1 MTIRVA
7 IADDHALVRE
17 GLQRM
22 LAESTDIEIVGE
34 AGDGQAALKLVEE
47 KKPDV
52 LLLDISMPK
61 MDGIEAAGKIKDLD
75 TNTNILIVSMHSNEQ
90 YALRTLRAGATGF
103 IWKGAR
109 LEELTKAIH
118 EVADGKRYLPPEIE
132 QAFAENYLSPD
143 TDRSPAAILSKREFQ
158 VMGYLAS
165 GMTNREIAA
174 LLNISVKTIDTHRGH
189 VLKKLKLRNNSDIT
203 RFAIQHGLIPL

>member
-22 LAESTDIEIVGE
+22 LVESPDIEIVGE

-61 MDGIEAAGKIKDLD
+61 MDGIEAAGKIHTDLAKGFVRAEVYTYD
-75 TNTNILIVSMHSNEQ
+75 ELADAGGEKELKARGLI
-90 YALRTLRAGATGF
+90 
-103 IWKGAR
+103 R
-109 LEELTKAIH
+109 LEAKGY
-118 EVADGKRYLPPEIE
+118 VVRDGEIVHI
-132 QAFAENYLSPD
+132 
-143 TDRSPAAILSKREFQ
+143 RS
-158 VMGYLAS
+158 
-165 GMTNREIAA
+165 A
-174 LLNISVKTIDTHRGH
+174 L
-189 VLKKLKLRNNSDIT
+189 
-203 RFAIQHGLIPL
+203 